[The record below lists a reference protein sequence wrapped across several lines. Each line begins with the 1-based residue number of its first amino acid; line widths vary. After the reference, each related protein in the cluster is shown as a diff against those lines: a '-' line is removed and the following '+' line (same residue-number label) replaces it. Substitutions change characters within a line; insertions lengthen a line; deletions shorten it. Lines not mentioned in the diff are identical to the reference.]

1 MKKYKLSKK
10 AESYLKAQGGL
21 QVPYENP
28 YQDDTTPFDL
38 GQIDP
43 SLQAAQQNQ
52 IVQAPS
58 SAAPANQKSNVLGSL
73 SNFGSL
79 GAGIKMG
86 TGLISLF
93 QSFEE
98 KRKAKRREFNA
109 KRDLENR
116 MKESRE
122 NDFYYTGQTSGSYS
136 DFNKNGGLV
145 YQNGGLTFAGRDVN
159 PDYIESLKTGNGG
172 YPKKSSDKW
181 QQLAK
186 LDSGDTIVKA
196 DTGEIFLRNNKD
208 GKYFTVDMK
217 QVEHL
222 IPKKQPVVKESKP
235 AKKLPEVKYR
245 DSVDK
250 LPKSTQDY
258 STKEETKLQKEWLQ
272 KYMKSDLYK
281 ERLNAEGFK
290 NPEQEASIR
299 LNNLN
304 TAPISYVDKI
314 GKRPK
319 LISGIYTPEHKIKL
333 ESEYKPS
340 EFNPDSGFET
350 IPLHE
355 MYHASDRGGKR
366 IPKQTIKNIQDRTNT
381 PTNPFEKYYT
391 TPTEFIGRIQ
401 PTRYLLQRE
410 GIYDASKKVFDE
422 KDYENMLKNRGVR
435 ENTHFQEFYENVK
448 GSTPEEKKENF
459 IWFMNNIAQ
468 SKQDNLPIA
477 QQGGFMD
484 FYNQKEQQNKQT
496 QNIWDDYYN
505 NYVEQQKQ
513 KAKSLQQE
521 GLSDI
526 ISGATDQLSMA
537 ASVLTGGVMKR
548 GGILSKAIR
557 YQNGGLNLDSLKTSP
572 MPQSSVQTS
581 ISNLTPEHFNV
592 LQPDTVT
599 NESIDRDREA
609 YVWDYKKNNQPMFDL
624 IMGRDPEKIRTKPYR
639 AFDKSRIMKQDGG
652 NVEEVNEDLYS
663 ADFQSPVQQNQDAQ
677 SYFTE
682 VMNKYQALDPQG
694 SLENKAMS
702 WIFEEEQEPKR
713 YDTMDIFQNQNVGS
727 VPPKGDI
734 ATSHNNPGNI
744 KYGQFAQK
752 YGATIGRGATDG
764 GKFAYFPTVEAGLQ
778 AQKDLLTSGGYANL
792 TVTDAMKRW
801 SNSGYGADLY
811 PEVANKKMK
820 DLTPQELNE
829 LVLRQT
835 KRESPTIY
843 NKIYGQ

>member
-28 YQDDTTPFDL
+28 YQDNTTPFDL

-58 SAAPANQKSNVLGSL
+58 STASTDQKSNVLGSL

-109 KRDLENR
+109 KKDLENR

-122 NDFYYTGQTSGSYS
+122 NDFYYTGQSSGSYS
-136 DFNKNGGLV
+136 DFNKKGG
-145 YQNGGLTFAGRDVN
+145 
-159 PDYIESLKTGNGG
+159 
-172 YPKKSSDKW
+172 
-181 QQLAK
+181 
-186 LDSGDTIVKA
+186 
-196 DTGEIFLRNNKD
+196 
-208 GKYFTVDMK
+208 
-217 QVEHL
+217 QV
-222 IPKKQPVVKESKP
+222 
-235 AKKLPEVKYR
+235 
-245 DSVDK
+245 
-250 LPKSTQDY
+250 
-258 STKEETKLQKEWLQ
+258 
-272 KYMKSDLYK
+272 M
-281 ERLNAEGFK
+281 
-290 NPEQEASIR
+290 
-299 LNNLN
+299 
-304 TAPISYVDKI
+304 
-314 GKRPK
+314 
-319 LISGIYTPEHKIKL
+319 
-333 ESEYKPS
+333 
-340 EFNPDSGFET
+340 
-350 IPLHE
+350 
-355 MYHASDRGGKR
+355 
-366 IPKQTIKNIQDRTNT
+366 
-381 PTNPFEKYYT
+381 
-391 TPTEFIGRIQ
+391 
-401 PTRYLLQRE
+401 
-410 GIYDASKKVFDE
+410 
-422 KDYENMLKNRGVR
+422 
-435 ENTHFQEFYENVK
+435 
-448 GSTPEEKKENF
+448 
-459 IWFMNNIAQ
+459 
-468 SKQDNLPIA
+468 

-505 NYVEQQKQ
+505 DYVEQQKQ
-513 KAKSLQQE
+513 KANSLQQE
-521 GLSDI
+521 GLSNI

-581 ISNLTPEHFNV
+581 ISSLTPEHFNV
-592 LQPDTVT
+592 LKPDTVT

-624 IMGRDPEKIRTKPYR
+624 IMGRDPEKIRKKTYR

-702 WIFEEEQEPKR
+702 WIFEEEPEPKR
-713 YDTMDIFQNQNVGS
+713 YDISDVFGSGSNYNSSSVIDQIKANESGGDYSVVNPTTGTLGAYQFNPRHWGTQIRDFMGMSNVPINQVMEEF
-727 VPPKGDI
+727 KK
-734 ATSHNNPGNI
+734 NP
-744 KYGQFAQK
+744 
-752 YGATIGRGATDG
+752 
-764 GKFAYFPTVEAGLQ
+764 Q
-778 AQKDLLTSGGYANL
+778 AQDKFMEHVINNVYRPEIERLRPLAQRYGFSDDDLVKLLHYRGIGDTR
-792 TVTDAMKRW
+792 KRLQTG
-801 SNSGYGADLY
+801 NF
-811 PEVANKKMK
+811 EVS
-820 DLTPQELNE
+820 QEE
-829 LVLRQT
+829 
-835 KRESPTIY
+835 KRKYKNPDILKY
-843 NKIYGQ
+843 LGK